1 MRIKNYYNFINEDLM
16 SDLTSNLEGENK
28 DLKESII
35 EKIIK
40 SLNTDDKK
48 VFDDFVSAYIKDSEK
63 NQIEGLI
70 NDSDLYEFYLSNRN
84 DIDALLSKINF
95 YEEIPSEMN
104 SFSLYDYV
112 VKGTKKAISEIII
125 DLKEKKE
132 ETESPQESES
142 PNSEET
148 E

>member
-84 DIDALLSKINF
+84 DIDALLSKSNF

>member
-1 MRIKNYYNFINEDLM
+1 MKIKKYENFINEDLK
-16 SDLTSNLEGENK
+16 SELSSGLEGENK

-35 EKIIK
+35 DKIIK

-48 VFDDFVSAYIKDSEK
+48 VFDEFISAYIKDSEG

-70 NDSDLYEFYLSNRN
+70 NDSDIYEFYLSNRN
-84 DIDALLSKINF
+84 DIDALLSKLNF
-95 YEEIPSEMN
+95 YDEVPSDMN

-112 VKGTKKAISEIII
+112 VKGTKRAISEVITE
-125 DLKEKKE
+125 LKEGSKE
-132 ETESPQESES
+132 SKEPTDIS
-142 PNSEET
+142 SEET

>member
-1 MRIKNYYNFINEDLM
+1 MKIKRYYKFVNEDLK

-70 NDSDLYEFYLSNRN
+70 NDSDIYEFYLSNRN

-95 YEEIPSEMN
+95 YEENPSEMN

-112 VKGTKKAISEIII
+112 VKGTKKAISEIVIS
-125 DLKEKKE
+125 LKEDTTKE
-132 ETESPQESES
+132 PKEKTETT
-142 PNSEET
+142 SEET

>member
-1 MRIKNYYNFINEDLM
+1 MKIKRYYKFVNEDLK

-70 NDSDLYEFYLSNRN
+70 NDSDIYEFYLSNRN

-95 YEEIPSEMN
+95 YEENPSEMN

-112 VKGTKKAISEIII
+112 VKGTKKAISEIVIS
-125 DLKEKKE
+125 LKEDTTKEEPKE
-132 ETESPQESES
+132 ETETT
-142 PNSEET
+142 SEET